1 MTKEPIAVE
10 IANKE
15 RREFG
20 IECFKNILL
29 KKIAIGPNTALLNL
43 KSYFKDESEYF
54 YCFVL
59 ISEKNGDYERNILP
73 GSSLIPE
80 CMTTLFNAEKD
91 CVEGNNNASIDSD
104 IPALKVTFD
113 DYPIVECIALNLST
127 LDQEEYDIAM
137 QNYYDI
143 ASFLNSRR

>member
-1 MTKEPIAVE
+1 MDVKT
-10 IANKE
+10 ANKE
-15 RREFG
+15 RRELWMKYLNG
-20 IECFKNILL
+20 ILL
-29 KKIAIGPNTALLNL
+29 GKIAVNSDSALFDLHL
-43 KSYFKDESEYF
+43 YRQDKLEYL
-54 YCFVL
+54 YCFAL
-59 ISEKNGDYERNILP
+59 IFEKKGDYENNIIS
-73 GSSLIPE
+73 GFFSPE
-80 CMTTLFNAEKD
+80 SEIELFYAEKD